1 MKKKPQKMFI
11 VKKYIMASCAKE
23 ALRKDLKTPA
33 DDCWVDEDWKKEKQQ
48 LASAIGFSVPTNDDD
63 D

>member
-11 VKKYIMASCAKE
+11 VRKYIMASNAKE

-33 DDCWVDEDWKKEKQQ
+33 DDCWVDEDWKKENQQ
-48 LASAIGFSVPTNDDD
+48 LASAISFNVPDKDED
-63 D
+63 